1 LADHGI
7 AAPNDIADVQ
17 GWEHQTPNRKSAYK
31 NSDHYGD
38 EDETLDAY
46 LERGDES
53 CSKLDMMSPERGSLG
68 NQYERIKALE
78 NELRIERLSLGKQTE
93 KVKLLKKDLTEN
105 NTKMMM
111 VEKENEALINK
122 LATMTLKTQELEE
135 KFRDKEMKLEI
146 LQLLKDVL
154 MTENEELKKSR
165 QIFLNDL
172 DEENNEIMR
181 IAQKQGLITP
191 GKNIPSKEKDLM
203 NSQIMQEVNKN
214 KESYFALVDELVKE
228 MVRDMTQ
235 RFGIRNIQSLKDLT
249 VPYVDKLKEA
259 FQVQNELT
267 FRRSRGAGVGGETSD
282 DMRRK
287 YDKLREELALEK
299 QKTTQIKNDYEKVIR
314 EYDNLVKNNIPSFE
328 EWKQGIIDSTPIEE
342 SIDAKDDTLIFK
354 EYPNRSSN
362 TSKFANDSKKKDVR
376 FMEPQIET
384 SLGIE
389 QYIAATPQGTTPSG
403 DKKSPVKTQR
413 MINLEKQLHETKELV
428 NQYKNKI
435 ESLKSLITTNP
446 SSTSSA
452 KYEEP
457 EKYENTE
464 TFKHHKQI
472 IKQEVLDQVTS
483 RKGMGGMG
491 VAELSPRSA
500 NNAKIVK
507 PIKGG
512 QNKKPATNNTG
523 YIDVL
528 KQQYR
533 YNKSFVNSIGE
544 GILNKKQGSISGK
557 STMDN
562 KPKFG

>member
-1 LADHGI
+1 
-7 AAPNDIADVQ
+7 
-17 GWEHQTPNRKSAYK
+17 
-31 NSDHYGD
+31 
-38 EDETLDAY
+38 
-46 LERGDES
+46 
-53 CSKLDMMSPERGSLG
+53 
-68 NQYERIKALE
+68 
-78 NELRIERLSLGKQTE
+78 
-93 KVKLLKKDLTEN
+93 
-105 NTKMMM
+105 
-111 VEKENEALINK
+111 
-122 LATMTLKTQELEE
+122 
-135 KFRDKEMKLEI
+135 
-146 LQLLKDVL
+146 
-154 MTENEELKKSR
+154 
-165 QIFLNDL
+165 
-172 DEENNEIMR
+172 
-181 IAQKQGLITP
+181 
-191 GKNIPSKEKDLM
+191 
-203 NSQIMQEVNKN
+203 
-214 KESYFALVDELVKE
+214 
-228 MVRDMTQ
+228 
-235 RFGIRNIQSLKDLT
+235 
-249 VPYVDKLKEA
+249 
-259 FQVQNELT
+259 
-267 FRRSRGAGVGGETSD
+267 
-282 DMRRK
+282 MRRK
-287 YDKLREELALEK
+287 YDKLKDELTLEK

-354 EYPNRSSN
+354 EYPNRNSN
-362 TSKFANDSKKKDVR
+362 PSKFATDSSKDKKKDVR

-389 QYIAATPQGTTPSG
+389 HYITATPQGTTPSGG

-452 KYEEP
+452 KYEESDRF
-457 EKYENTE
+457 ENTE

-472 IKQEVLDQVTS
+472 IKQEVLDQVSS

-491 VAELSPRSA
+491 VPELSPRSA

-512 QNKKPATNNTG
+512 QNKKPSTSNTG

-557 STMDN
+557 STMEN
-562 KPKFG
+562 RPKFG